1 MADFI
6 SPYGDYKGDMQ
17 EYRLHGSPGSRTYL
31 ICGCGSVGYLILE
44 ELRKESCRLLCMDSN
59 PERVQELREQKI
71 EAFLRDLMDP
81 DMLSGLD
88 PFDIAFVVSDS
99 HEANSAGMKT
109 IRERYPGV
117 HIVARAIDPI
127 SEKVLIQEGADLV
140 LYPQQVVA
148 RAAITHLQKFQRHR
162 LSQKLFDLIS
172 SWTGILGIVTHTNPD
187 PDAISSAMAL
197 AAIAHRANPELETHI
212 LYDGIIGHQENRT
225 LVNLL
230 DIKMEKIK
238 PEAISLCDHLALVD
252 SKGPGINNG
261 LVPNTY
267 VEIIIDHHYESLTVA
282 PGTVPTF
289 VDVRDTAG
297 ACATILTEYLN
308 ELDIEPDEKVA
319 TALLYGI
326 RADTKQFRRNVTPRD
341 LEYSAFL
348 LKYSDQD
355 LLEKIMSPQ
364 YAHETIDII
373 GDSITNRKTK
383 NGYLFTNVGYVRNR
397 DALPQAADLLIN
409 LEGISTALVYGI
421 TDEAI
426 IMSGRNRDLRLNL
439 GNVMSEAFSDLGDA
453 GGHAT
458 MAAASIPLHVFCA
471 VRDKEELLEL
481 IIEPILQN
489 FYRLVGLLEDE
500 NGEV

>member
-1 MADFI
+1 
-6 SPYGDYKGDMQ
+6 MQ
-17 EYRLHGSPGSRTYL
+17 DNRLQGNPGNRTYL

-44 ELRKESCRLLCMDSN
+44 ELKKEGGHLLCMDNN

-71 EAFLRDLMDP
+71 EAFLRDM
-81 DMLSGLD
+81 LD
-88 PFDIAFVVSDS
+88 PGMLNGISNFNIAFVVSDS
-99 HEANSAGMKT
+99 HEANSAGLRT
-109 IRERYPGV
+109 IREKYPRV
-117 HIVARAIDPI
+117 HVVARAVDPI
-127 SEKVLIQEGADLV
+127 SEKELVQEGADLV

-148 RAAITHLQKFQRHR
+148 RAAIQHLQKFQKHN
-162 LSQKLFDLIS
+162 LSKQLFSLIS
-172 SWTGILGIVTHTNPD
+172 TWTGTLGIVTHTNPD
-187 PDAISSAMAL
+187 PDAIASAMAL
-197 AAIAHRANPELETHI
+197 SAIAKRANPELETHI

-230 DIKMEKIK
+230 DIKMEKVR
-238 PEAISLCDHLALVD
+238 PEALALYSHLALVD

-261 LVPNTY
+261 LLQTTPVD
-267 VEIIIDHHYESLTVA
+267 IIIDHHYEP
-282 PGTVPTF
+282 PGNGSFHGAFIDIRQNT
-289 VDVRDTAG
+289 G
-297 ACATILTEYLN
+297 ACATILTEYLI
-308 ELDIEPDEKVA
+308 ELEIEPDDIVA

-326 RADTKQFRRNVTPRD
+326 RADTKQFRRNVTSRD

-348 LKYSDQD
+348 LKYSDED

-373 GDSITNRKTK
+373 GDAIKNRKTK
-383 NGYLFTNVGYVRNR
+383 NGYLFSNVGYVRNR

-409 LEGISTALVYGI
+409 LEGISTALVFGI

-439 GNVMSEAFSDLGDA
+439 GNVMSEAFGELGDA

-458 MAAASIPLHVFCA
+458 MAAASIPLYVFSS
-471 VRDKEELLEL
+471 VREKKALLEMV
-481 IIEPILQN
+481 IEPILQN

-500 NGEV
+500 TGEV

>member
-1 MADFI
+1 
-6 SPYGDYKGDMQ
+6 MQ
-17 EYRLHGSPGSRTYL
+17 DYRLHGSPGNRTHL

-44 ELRKESCRLLCMDSN
+44 ELKKEGSRLLCMDSN

-71 EAFLRDLMDP
+71 EAFLRDLLDP
-81 DMLSGLD
+81 DMLQGIAD
-88 PFDIAFVVSDS
+88 FDIAFVVSDN
-99 HEANSAGMKT
+99 HEANSMGMKT
-109 IRERYPGV
+109 IREKYPMV
-117 HIVARAIDPI
+117 HIVVRAIDPI
-127 SEKVLIQEGADLV
+127 SEKVLVQEGADLV

-148 RAAITHLQKFQRHR
+148 KAAIDHLRKFQKHH
-162 LSQKLFDLIS
+162 LSKRLFDLLG
-172 SWTGILGIVTHTNPD
+172 SWTGLLGIITHTNPD
-187 PDAISSAMAL
+187 PDAISSAMGL
-197 AAIAHRANPELETHI
+197 AAIAKIANPDLETRI

-230 DIKMEKIK
+230 DIKMEKIR
-238 PEAISLCDHLALVD
+238 PEMLALCSHLALVD
-252 SKGPGINNG
+252 CKGPGVNNG
-261 LVPNTY
+261 LLQTTLVD
-267 VEIIIDHHYESLTVA
+267 IIIDHHYDPPNGS
-282 PGTVPTF
+282 GTPTTF
-289 VDVRDTAG
+289 IDVRQSAG
-297 ACATILTEYLN
+297 ACATILTEYLI
-308 ELDIEPDEKVA
+308 ELEIEPDQMVA

-326 RADTKQFRRNVTPRD
+326 RADTKQFRRNTTPRD

-348 LKYSDQD
+348 LKYSDED

-373 GDSITNRKTK
+373 GDAINNRKTK
-383 NGYLFTNVGYVRNR
+383 NGYLFSNVGYVRNR

-409 LEGISTALVYGI
+409 LEGISTALVFGI

-458 MAAASIPLHVFCA
+458 MAAASIPLHVFSS
-471 VRDKEELLEL
+471 VREKEELLAL
-481 IIEPILQN
+481 VIDPILQN

-500 NGEV
+500 TGEI

>member
-1 MADFI
+1 
-6 SPYGDYKGDMQ
+6 MQ
-17 EYRLHGSPGSRTYL
+17 DYRLPGVPGNRTYL

-44 ELRKESCRLLCMDSN
+44 ELKKEGGRLLCMDNN

-71 EAFLRDLMDP
+71 EAFLRDMLDA
-81 DMLSGLD
+81 DMLHGIAD
-88 PFDIAFVVSDS
+88 FNIAFVVSDS
-99 HEANSAGMKT
+99 HEANSAAMRT
-109 IRERYPGV
+109 IRERYPRV
-117 HIVARAIDPI
+117 HVVARAVDPI
-127 SEKVLIQEGADLV
+127 SEKDLIQEGADLV

-148 RAAITHLQKFQRHR
+148 SAAIDHLQKFQKHH
-162 LSQKLFDLIS
+162 LSKQLYDILS
-172 SWTGILGIVTHTNPD
+172 SWTGTLGVITHTNPD

-197 AAIAHRANPELETHI
+197 AAIAKKANPDLETHI

-230 DIKMEKIK
+230 DIKMEKVR
-238 PEAISLCDHLALVD
+238 PETLAECTHLALVD

-261 LVPNTY
+261 LLTTTPVD
-267 VEIIIDHHYESLTVA
+267 IIIDHHYEPQSGSIIRA
-282 PGTVPTF
+282 PF
-289 VDVRDTAG
+289 VDVRQSAG
-297 ACATILTEYLN
+297 ACATILTEYLI
-308 ELDIEPDEKVA
+308 ELEIEPDQMVA

-348 LKYSDQD
+348 LKYSDED

-373 GDSITNRKTK
+373 GDAINNRKTK
-383 NGYLFTNVGYVRNR
+383 NGYLFSNVGYVRNR

-421 TDEAI
+421 TDDAI

-458 MAAASIPLHVFCA
+458 MAAASIPLHVFSS
-471 VRDKEELLEL
+471 VREKKGLLEMV
-481 IIEPILQN
+481 IEPILQN

-500 NGEV
+500 SGEV

>member
-1 MADFI
+1 MQ
-6 SPYGDYKGDMQ
+6 DYC
-17 EYRLHGSPGSRTYL
+17 LHGSPGNRTHL

-44 ELRKESCRLLCMDSN
+44 ELKKDGCRLLCMDNN

-81 DMLSGLD
+81 DMLKGIED
-88 PFDIAFVVSDS
+88 FDIAFVVSDN
-99 HEANSAGMKT
+99 HEANSTGMKT
-109 IRERYPGV
+109 IREKYPKA

-127 SEKVLIQEGADLV
+127 SEKVLVQEGADLV

-148 RAAITHLQKFQRHR
+148 RAAIEHLQKFQKHH
-162 LSQKLFDLIS
+162 LSKKLYDLLA
-172 SWTGILGIVTHTNPD
+172 SWSGVLGIITHTNPD

-197 AAIAHRANPELETHI
+197 SAIAKRANPDLETHI

-230 DIKMEKIK
+230 DIKMEKIR
-238 PEAISLCDHLALVD
+238 PDILSQYSHIALVD
-252 SKGPGINNG
+252 SKGPGMNNG
-261 LVPNTY
+261 LLQTHSVD
-267 VEIIIDHHYESLTVA
+267 IIIDHHTDYPSA
-282 PGTVPTF
+282 GIGTSAF
-289 VDVRDTAG
+289 VDVRQNAG
-297 ACATILTEYLN
+297 ACATILTEYLI
-308 ELDIEPDEKVA
+308 ELGIEPDQMVA

-326 RADTKQFRRNVTPRD
+326 RADTKQFRRNVNPRD

-348 LKYSDQD
+348 LRFSDQD

-373 GDSITNRKTK
+373 GDAITNRKTK

-421 TDEAI
+421 TDDAI

-439 GNVMSEAFSDLGDA
+439 GNVMSEAFSDIGDA

-458 MAAASIPLHVFCA
+458 MAAASIPLHVFST

-481 IIEPILQN
+481 VIDPVLQN

-500 NGEV
+500 TGEV

>member
-1 MADFI
+1 
-6 SPYGDYKGDMQ
+6 MQ
-17 EYRLHGSPGSRTYL
+17 DYRLQESPGNRAHL

-44 ELRKESCRLLCMDSN
+44 ELKKDGCRLLCMDSN

-71 EAFLRDLMDP
+71 EAFLRDLQDP
-81 DMLSGLD
+81 DMLKGIAD
-88 PFDIAFVVSDS
+88 FDIAFLVSDN
-99 HEANSAGMKT
+99 HEANSMGMKT
-109 IRERYPGV
+109 IRAKYPHA

-148 RAAITHLQKFQRHR
+148 HAAIEHLQKFQKRH
-162 LSQKLFDLIS
+162 LSKKLYDLLA
-172 SWTGILGIVTHTNPD
+172 SWSGTLGIVTHTNPD
-187 PDAISSAMAL
+187 PDAISSAMGL
-197 AAIAHRANPELETHI
+197 VAIAKKANPDLETHI

-230 DIKMEKIK
+230 DIKMEKIR
-238 PEAISLCDHLALVD
+238 PDSLSEYEHFALVD
-252 SKGPGINNG
+252 SKGPGVNNG
-261 LVPNTY
+261 LLQNSV
-267 VEIIIDHHYESLTVA
+267 VDIIIDHHYEPSTVTEG
-282 PGTVPTF
+282 PSPF
-289 VDVRDTAG
+289 IDIRQSAG
-297 ACATILTEYLN
+297 ACATILTEYLI
-308 ELDIEPDEKVA
+308 ELGIEPDQMVA

-341 LEYSAFL
+341 MEYSAFL
-348 LKYSDQD
+348 LKYSDED

-373 GDSITNRKTK
+373 GDAIKNRKTK
-383 NGYLFTNVGYVRNR
+383 NGYLFSNVGYVRNR

-439 GNVMSEAFSDLGDA
+439 GNVMSEAFSELGDA

-458 MAAASIPLHVFCA
+458 MAAASIPLHVFSA
-471 VRDKEELLEL
+471 VREKEVLLKMV
-481 IIEPILQN
+481 IDPVLQN
-489 FYRLVGLLEDE
+489 FFRLVGLLEDE
-500 NGEV
+500 TGEV

>member
-1 MADFI
+1 MAGFI
-6 SPYGDYKGDMQ
+6 RQYGDICTEMQ
-17 EYRLHGSPGSRTYL
+17 EYRLYGSPGNRTHL

-44 ELRKESCRLLCMDSN
+44 ELKKDGSRLLCMDNN
-59 PERVQELREQKI
+59 PERVQELREQNI
-71 EAFLRDLMDP
+71 EAFLRDLTDP
-81 DMLSGLD
+81 DMLKGIGD
-88 PFDIAFVVSDS
+88 FDIAFIVSDN

-109 IRERYPGV
+109 IREKYPRAHV
-117 HIVARAIDPI
+117 VARAIDPI

-148 RAAITHLQKFQRHR
+148 RAAIEHLQRFQKHHV
-162 LSQKLFDLIS
+162 SKKLFDLLA
-172 SWTGILGIVTHTNPD
+172 SWSGDLAIITHTNPD
-187 PDAISSAMAL
+187 PEAISSAMAL
-197 AAIAHRANPELETHI
+197 SAIARKANPDLQTHI

-230 DIKMEKIK
+230 DIKMEKIR
-238 PEAISLCDHLALVD
+238 PDLLTQYSHLALVD
-252 SKGPGINNG
+252 SKGPGVNNG
-261 LVPNTY
+261 LLPSTRVD
-267 VEIIIDHHYESLTVA
+267 IIIDHHDEPVTGLNSAVS
-282 PGTVPTF
+282 F
-289 VDVRDTAG
+289 VDIRQSAG
-297 ACATILTEYLN
+297 ACATILTEYLI
-308 ELDIEPDEKVA
+308 ELGIEPDQIVA

-341 LEYSAFL
+341 LEHSAFL
-348 LKYSDQD
+348 LRYNDED

-364 YAHETIDII
+364 YAHETIDIM
-373 GDSITNRKTK
+373 GDAINNRKTK
-383 NGYLFTNVGYVRNR
+383 NGYLFSNVGYVRNR

-458 MAAASIPLHVFCA
+458 MAAASIPLHVFSS
-471 VRDKEELLEL
+471 VRDKKSLLEMV
-481 IIEPILQN
+481 IEPILQN
-489 FYRLVGLLEDE
+489 FYRLVGLLEDDS
-500 NGEV
+500 GEV

>member
-1 MADFI
+1 
-6 SPYGDYKGDMQ
+6 MQ
-17 EYRLHGSPGSRTYL
+17 DNRLQCNPVCRTYL

-44 ELRKESCRLLCMDSN
+44 ELKKEGAHLLCMDSN

-71 EAFLRDLMDP
+71 EAFLRD
-81 DMLSGLD
+81 MLQPNMLQGIAD
-88 PFDIAFVVSDS
+88 FNIAFVVSDS
-99 HEANSAGMKT
+99 HEANSNAMKT
-109 IRERYPGV
+109 IREKYPRV
-117 HIVARAIDPI
+117 HIVARAVDPI
-127 SEKVLIQEGADLV
+127 SEKELIQEGADLV

-148 RAAITHLQKFQRHR
+148 KAAIEHLHKFQKQH
-162 LSQKLFDLIS
+162 LSKKLFNMMS
-172 SWTGILGIVTHTNPD
+172 TWTGILGIITHTNPD

-197 AAIAHRANPELETHI
+197 AAIAKRANPELDTHI

-230 DIKMEKIK
+230 DIKMEKIR
-238 PEAISLCDHLALVD
+238 PEALALCSHLALVD
-252 SKGPGINNG
+252 CKGPGVNNG
-261 LVPNTY
+261 LLPNAT
-267 VEIIIDHHYESLTVA
+267 VDIIIDHHYDGQN
-282 PGTVPTF
+282 GTPNSANF
-289 VDVRDTAG
+289 VDIRQSAG
-297 ACATILTEYLN
+297 ACATILTEYLI
-308 ELDIEPDEKVA
+308 ELEIEPDQMVA

-348 LKYSDQD
+348 LKYSDED

-373 GDSITNRKTK
+373 GDAINNRKTK
-383 NGYLFTNVGYVRNR
+383 NGYLFSNVGYVRNR

-439 GNVMSEAFSDLGDA
+439 GNVMSEAFADMGDA

-458 MAAASIPLHVFCA
+458 MAAASIPLHVFSS
-471 VRDKEELLEL
+471 VREKKALLEM
-481 IIEPILQN
+481 IIEPILLN

-500 NGEV
+500 TGEV

>member
-1 MADFI
+1 
-6 SPYGDYKGDMQ
+6 
-17 EYRLHGSPGSRTYL
+17 
-31 ICGCGSVGYLILE
+31 
-44 ELRKESCRLLCMDSN
+44 MDSN

-71 EAFLRDLMDP
+71 EAYYRDLLAP
-81 DMLSGLD
+81 DMLQGIAH
-88 PFDIAFVVSDS
+88 FDIAFIVSDN

-109 IRERYPGV
+109 IKKKFPNA
-117 HIVARAIDPI
+117 HIVVRAIDPI
-127 SEKVLIQEGADLV
+127 SEKELIQDGADLV

-148 RAAITHLQKFQRHR
+148 TAAISHLRKFQKHH
-162 LSQKLFDLIS
+162 LSKKLFNTLS
-172 SWTGILGIVTHTNPD
+172 SWTGSLGIITHTNPD

-197 AAIAHRANPELETHI
+197 AEIAKKANPGLEIHI
-212 LYDGIIGHQENRT
+212 FYDGTIGHQENRT

-230 DIKMEKIK
+230 DIKMEKIR
-238 PEAISLCDHLALVD
+238 PESLGLCSHIALVD
-252 SKGPGINNG
+252 CKIPGLNNG
-261 LVPNTY
+261 LIPSSY
-267 VEIIIDHHYESLTVA
+267 VDIIIDHHSEPEGNGSDKS
-282 PGTVPTF
+282 TF
-289 VDVRDTAG
+289 VDIRQKAG
-297 ACATILTEYLN
+297 ACAAILTEYLI
-308 ELDIEPDEKVA
+308 ELEIEPDTMVA

-326 RADTKQFRRNVTPRD
+326 RADTKQFRRNVSPHD

-348 LKYSDQD
+348 LRYSDQD

-373 GDSITNRKTK
+373 GDAIKNRKTK
-383 NGYLFTNVGYVRNR
+383 NGYLFSNVGYVRNR

-439 GNVMSEAFSDLGDA
+439 GNVMSEAFSEIGDA

-458 MAAASIPLHVFCA
+458 MAAANIPLHVFSS
-471 VRDKEELLEL
+471 VREKEDLLSL
-481 IIEPILQN
+481 VIEPILQN

-500 NGEV
+500 AGEV

>member
-1 MADFI
+1 
-6 SPYGDYKGDMQ
+6 
-17 EYRLHGSPGSRTYL
+17 
-31 ICGCGSVGYLILE
+31 
-44 ELRKESCRLLCMDSN
+44 MDSN

-71 EAFLRDLMDP
+71 DAFFRDLTDP
-81 DMLSGLD
+81 DMLVGIAD
-88 PFDIAFVVSDS
+88 FDIAFVVSDN

-109 IRERYPGV
+109 IRLHHPNA
-117 HIVARAIDPI
+117 HIVVRAIDPI
-127 SEKVLIQEGADLV
+127 SEKELVQEGADLV

-148 RAAITHLQKFQRHR
+148 SAAITHLHKFQKHH
-162 LSQKLFDLIS
+162 LSKQLFDLLAS
-172 SWTGILGIVTHTNPD
+172 YSGFLGIVTHTNPD
-187 PDAISSAMAL
+187 PDAISSAMGL
-197 AAIAHRANPELETHI
+197 AAIAKIANPDLQTHI

-238 PEAISLCDHLALVD
+238 PEAIALCSHLALVD
-252 SKGPGINNG
+252 CKTPGINNG
-261 LVPNTY
+261 LLPSTV
-267 VEIIIDHHYESLTVA
+267 VDIVIDHHNEPVNGKSQG
-282 PGTVPTF
+282 PF
-289 VDVRDTAG
+289 VDIRQSAG
-297 ACATILTEYLN
+297 ACATILTEYLI
-308 ELDIEPDEKVA
+308 ELEIEPDTMVA

-326 RADTKQFRRNVTPRD
+326 RADTKQFRRNVSPRD

-373 GDSITNRKTK
+373 GSAIINRKTK
-383 NGYLFTNVGYVRNR
+383 NGYLFSNVGFVRNR

-409 LEGISTALVYGI
+409 LEGISTALVFGI

-453 GGHAT
+453 GGG
-458 MAAASIPLHVFCA
+458 M
-471 VRDKEELLEL
+471 R
-481 IIEPILQN
+481 QW
-489 FYRLVGLLEDE
+489 RLPVSPFMCFHQSERKK
-500 NGEV
+500 NS

>member
-1 MADFI
+1 M
-6 SPYGDYKGDMQ
+6 DMQ
-17 EYRLHGSPGSRTYL
+17 DYRLHSSPGSRTHL

-44 ELRKESCRLLCMDSN
+44 ELKKEGSRLLCMDNN

-71 EAFLRDLMDP
+71 EAFLRNLLDP
-81 DMLSGLD
+81 DMLQGITD
-88 PFDIAFVVSDS
+88 CDIAFVVSDN
-99 HEANSAGMKT
+99 HEANSMGMKT
-109 IRERYPGV
+109 IREKFPRA

-148 RAAITHLQKFQRHR
+148 KAAIEHLRKFQKHH
-162 LSQKLFDLIS
+162 LSKRLFDLIG
-172 SWTGILGIVTHTNPD
+172 SWTGNFGIITHTNPD
-187 PDAISSAMAL
+187 PDAISSAMGL
-197 AAIAHRANPELETHI
+197 VAIAKRANPDLETHI
-212 LYDGIIGHQENRT
+212 MYDGIIGHQENRT

-230 DIKMEKIK
+230 DIKMEKLR
-238 PEAISLCDHLALVD
+238 PEALALCSHLALVD
-252 SKGPGINNG
+252 CKGPGVNNG
-261 LVPNTY
+261 LLQTTPVD
-267 VEIIIDHHYESLTVA
+267 IIIDHHYDLPNGSAIQTA
-282 PGTVPTF
+282 F
-289 VDVRDTAG
+289 VDVRQSAG
-297 ACATILTEYLN
+297 ACATILTEYLI
-308 ELDIEPDEKVA
+308 ELEIEPDQMVA

-326 RADTKQFRRNVTPRD
+326 RADTKQFRRNTTPRD

-348 LKYSDQD
+348 LKYSDED

-373 GDSITNRKTK
+373 GSAINNRKTK
-383 NGYLFTNVGYVRNR
+383 NGYLFSNVGYVRNR

-409 LEGISTALVYGI
+409 LEGVSTALVFGI

-439 GNVMSEAFSDLGDA
+439 GNVMSEAFSELGDA

-458 MAAASIPLHVFCA
+458 MAAASIPLHVFSS
-471 VRDKEELLEL
+471 VREKEELLAL
-481 IIEPILQN
+481 VIDPILQN

-500 NGEV
+500 TGEI

>member
-1 MADFI
+1 MHD
-6 SPYGDYKGDMQ
+6 
-17 EYRLHGSPGSRTYL
+17 YRLQGSPGNRTHL
-31 ICGCGSVGYLILE
+31 ICGCGGVGYLILE
-44 ELRKESCRLLCMDSN
+44 ELKKEGNRLLCMDSN

-71 EAFLRDLMDP
+71 DAFLRDLLDP
-81 DMLSGLD
+81 DMLQGIAD
-88 PFDIAFVVSDS
+88 FDIAFLVSDN

-109 IRERYPGV
+109 IRKKYPHT

-127 SEKVLIQEGADLV
+127 SEKELIQEGADLV

-148 RAAITHLQKFQRHR
+148 TAAIAHLRKFQKHH
-162 LSQKLFDLIS
+162 LSKKLFDLLAS
-172 SWTGILGIVTHTNPD
+172 YTGILGIITHTNPD
-187 PDAISSAMAL
+187 PDAISSAMGL
-197 AAIAHRANPELETHI
+197 AAIAKRANPDLQTHI

-230 DIKMEKIK
+230 DIKMEKIR
-238 PEAISLCDHLALVD
+238 PDALALCSHLALVD
-252 SKGPGINNG
+252 CKGPGINNG
-261 LVPNTY
+261 LLPNTA
-267 VEIIIDHHYESLTVA
+267 VDIIIDHHYEPSGVESVRS
-282 PGTVPTF
+282 PF
-289 VDVRDTAG
+289 VDIRQSAG
-297 ACATILTEYLN
+297 ACATILTEYLI
-308 ELDIEPDEKVA
+308 ELEIEPDTMVA

-326 RADTKQFRRNVTPRD
+326 RADTKQFRRNVSPRD
-341 LEYSAFL
+341 LEYSAYL

-364 YAHETIDII
+364 YAHETVDII
-373 GDSITNRKTK
+373 GYAINNRKTK
-383 NGYLFTNVGYVRNR
+383 NGYLFSNVGYVRNR

-439 GNVMSEAFSDLGDA
+439 GNVMSEAFSDMGDA

-458 MAAASIPLHVFCA
+458 MAAASIPLHVFSS
-471 VRDKEELLEL
+471 VREKEELLKL
-481 IIEPILQN
+481 VIEPVLQN

-500 NGEV
+500 TGEI